1 MSDNPETELA
11 RQYIEFTGQN
21 VFLTGKAGTGKTTF
35 LRSLKETPPKRMA
48 VVAPTGVAAI
58 NAGGVTIHSFFQIAP
73 GLFTPD
79 SRRNRYRMSDRK
91 KDILRTLDL
100 LVIDEI
106 SMVRCDLLD
115 AIDFTLR
122 SCRDRSKPFGGVQML
137 FIGDLRQLAPV
148 ARDDEWEIL
157 KTRYDTPY
165 FFSAKVMQQA
175 TFVTI
180 ELKQVYRQADPQF
193 ISLLSQIRTNTLS
206 DASIGLL
213 NRCCH
218 PDFEIPEDE
227 EWIFLTTH
235 NSTAN
240 AYNSNRLA
248 RLGGKTQEFT
258 ASISGNFPESSY
270 PADVCITLRTGA
282 QVMFIKNDTT
292 GRHEYYNG
300 KIGKVTGFTCDTV
313 TVECKD
319 SPAPIT
325 VSATEWTNTRYELDT
340 ATGELREI
348 SDGTFRQIPLRLAW
362 AITIHKSQGLTFDRA
377 VIDVSHSFAHGQT
390 YVALSRCRSL
400 RGLVLSRSL
409 ARSSVICDPHVEH
422 YISRALTD
430 SADSR
435 AQLPTFRQHYFTAM
449 LDELFSFAGLSQ
461 ALARLLEVVK
471 RHAFLLQSDFVS
483 TLEKAELLFR
493 TEMSGYS
500 RRFARQYTALAE
512 SGNPSADESLQ
523 KRVKAAAQYF
533 LSQICDNITPLL
545 EVYGTAFSNKQ
556 VQKQFA
562 NAQKQ
567 LALAVRIKA
576 STLYTASEEGMTVKS
591 FLNSKAMAE
600 TVSLDKILR
609 NGHPETGNAAETMK
623 GKKTVKEKGKHTA
636 DKKDKQPSHR
646 ITLQL
651 YRQGLSVKEIA
662 ARRNLKTT
670 SIEGHIAR
678 LVGEHEIDINDIVSP
693 QHQVLVRKALHRPD
707 MTPRLKETKDTLPPE
722 ITYLEI
728 KAVMEYDNN
737 N

>member
-35 LRSLKETPPKRMA
+35 LRSLKEAPPKRMA

-79 SRRNRYRMSDRK
+79 SLAGRGGRRNYRMSDRK

-122 SCRDRSKPFGGVQML
+122 SYRDRSKPFGGVQML

-148 ARDDEWEIL
+148 VKDDEREIL

-175 TFVTI
+175 SFVTI
-180 ELKQVYRQADPQF
+180 ELKQVYRQADQQF
-193 ISLLSQIRTNTLS
+193 ISLLSQIRTNTLGE
-206 DASIGLL
+206 ASIELL
-213 NRCCH
+213 NRCCR

-240 AYNSNRLA
+240 AYNSDRLA
-248 RLGGKTQEFT
+248 RLGGKIQNFT

-270 PADVCITLRTGA
+270 PADACITLRTGA

-319 SPAPIT
+319 NPVPIT

-400 RGLVLSRSL
+400 RGLVLSRPL
-409 ARSSVICDPHVEH
+409 TRSSVIYDPHVEH

-430 SADSR
+430 SSDCR
-435 AQLPTFRQHYFTAM
+435 ALLPAFRQHYFTAM

-461 ALARLLEVVK
+461 ALARMLEIVN
-471 RHAFLLQSDFVS
+471 RHAFLLQNDFVDA
-483 TLEKAELLFR
+483 LEKAELLFR
-493 TEMSGYS
+493 TEMPGYS
-500 RRFARQYTALAE
+500 RSFSRQYTALAE

-523 KRVKAAAQYF
+523 KRVKAAARYF
-533 LSQICDNITPLL
+533 LSQICDNITPLF
-545 EVYGTAFSNKQ
+545 EIDGIAFRNKQ
-556 VQKQFA
+556 AQKQFA
-562 NAQKQ
+562 NAMKQ
-567 LALAVRIKA
+567 LTLAVKIKTC
-576 STLYTASEEGMTVKS
+576 TLHTASEEGMTVKS
-591 FLNSKAMAE
+591 FLNSKAKAE

-609 NGHPETGNAAETMK
+609 NGHPEADNVAE
-623 GKKTVKEKGKHTA
+623 TVKEKEKQTA

-646 ITLQL
+646 TTLQL

-678 LVGEHEIDINDIVSP
+678 LVGEHEIDINDIVTP

-707 MTPRLKETKDTLPPE
+707 MTPRLKEAKDTLPPE